1 MEAVSLKRVYDYE
14 LARSDI
20 VSPEQSLR
28 VALARS
34 GKRNFAKSIFFNWP
48 NVETASR
55 KLAALVTHHFPN
67 PNGKGFLLDE
77 ALAAACDIYET
88 TVETDSFTRRMALY
102 LKTMLDVT
110 ADGVLN
116 WDAHGIL
123 PSGETVA
130 WPIGGMPIQE
140 WVKRRNIER
149 IVFTKRQGVPS
160 AAEQEAAWIALGSD
174 VMTYND
180 LLHVTQLDNKD

>member
-14 LARSDI
+14 VSRSDLI
-20 VSPEQSLR
+20 SPEQSLR

-48 NVETASR
+48 NLENASR

-67 PNGKGFLLDE
+67 QSGKGFLLDE
-77 ALAAACDIYET
+77 ALVSACDIYET

-102 LKTMLDVT
+102 LKTLLDET
-110 ADGVLN
+110 ADRILY
-116 WDAHGIL
+116 WDSHGIL
-123 PSGETVA
+123 SNGDTVA
-130 WPIGGMPIQE
+130 WPVGGMAIQD
-140 WVKRRNIER
+140 WVKRKNIDR
-149 IVFTKRQGVPS
+149 IVFTPRKAQPTNVER
-160 AAEQEAAWIALGSD
+160 EAARVALASD

-180 LLHVTQLDNKD
+180 LLHVIRLGKQG

>member
-48 NVETASR
+48 NVEAASR

-88 TVETDSFTRRMALY
+88 TVETDSFTRRMAMY

-123 PSGETVA
+123 ASGETVA

-149 IVFTKRQGVPS
+149 IVFTKRQGAPS
-160 AAEQEAAWIALGSD
+160 AVEQEAAWIALGSD